1 MHAKVIILCYFTV
14 VEFIYAQSPGY
25 MKGLLMG
32 CLFFTEGFAMLL
44 GALLFVILASFNT
57 NSFRTFNSCYKG
69 DPCDCVDNKKFNGF
83 SIGLYSVIVVIG
95 LASFV
100 MFRCVV
106 HRYKVRKRERDLVY
120 FTNVQ

>member
-1 MHAKVIILCYFTV
+1 MYLCFTV

-44 GALLFVILASFNT
+44 GALLFVILAKFKSNVFE
-57 NSFRTFNSCYKG
+57 TFNACYNDSPCSCM
-69 DPCDCVDNKKFNGF
+69 DNKDFNGF

-95 LASFV
+95 LASFI

-106 HRYKVRKRERDLVY
+106 HKYKVRKRERDLVY
-120 FTNVQ
+120 FTRVQ